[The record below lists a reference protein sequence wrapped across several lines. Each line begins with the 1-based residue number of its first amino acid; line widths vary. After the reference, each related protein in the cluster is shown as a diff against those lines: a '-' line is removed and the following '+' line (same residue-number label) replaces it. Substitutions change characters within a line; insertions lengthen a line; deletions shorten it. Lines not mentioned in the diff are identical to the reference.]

1 MFNCFLQNT
10 VSDLY
15 LAFCVI
21 FVFGKLV
28 MFFLISRDSISNSKT
43 KVHRSTRKQRV
54 KKRQRKALLGEIVW
68 IAKVVGS
75 GALVYPTSSIQDSI
89 NVEG

>member
-10 VSDLY
+10 AYLIYIWHFTWFSFSVSL
-15 LAFCVI
+15 LC
-21 FVFGKLV
+21 
-28 MFFLISRDSISNSKT
+28 FFNLSWFNIQFENESAPKHPEAESKQT
-43 KVHRSTRKQRV
+43 T
-54 KKRQRKALLGEIVW
+54 E

>member
-1 MFNCFLQNT
+1 M
-10 VSDLY
+10 
-15 LAFCVI
+15 AFYVI
-21 FVFGKLV
+21 FVFGKFV
-28 MFFLISRDSISNSKT
+28 MFFNLPWFNIQFENESAPKHPEAESKQT
-43 KVHRSTRKQRV
+43 T
-54 KKRQRKALLGEIVW
+54 E

>member
-1 MFNCFLQNT
+1 
-10 VSDLY
+10 
-15 LAFCVI
+15 
-21 FVFGKLV
+21 
-28 MFFLISRDSISNSKT
+28 MFFFNLPWFNIQFENESAPKHPEAESKQT
-43 KVHRSTRKQRV
+43 T
-54 KKRQRKALLGEIVW
+54 E

>member
-28 MFFLISRDSISNSKT
+28 MFFNLSWFNIQFENESAPKHPEAESKET
-43 KVHRSTRKQRV
+43 TEKSFTRGDRLD
-54 KKRQRKALLGEIVW
+54 R
-68 IAKVVGS
+68 
-75 GALVYPTSSIQDSI
+75 
-89 NVEG
+89 